1 MKVNLNLRQM
11 KNADKETPIYLVCTI
26 NGKQEK
32 FATGQ
37 KICPKYWNKVR
48 NLAIVSNEQPRIIQ
62 QQHEAI
68 NKELAHLLNKV
79 TEWEDYML
87 DHPEQISDSVNLLRK
102 FLANEIGRLEICP
115 LNWFEQAI
123 NDDYNIASGSKNKY
137 LNDLKTV
144 RTFIEEK
151 KVKAKTFSDITYQF
165 LKKYEEYMFDKGFT
179 MNTII
184 NKMRAL
190 LTVINKA
197 DRNGLINKIT
207 SGLSRYQIPKNKE
220 EGQQIYLTET
230 DLAKLE
236 KVELSGNEEKLRDL
250 FLLQCHIGQRYGDML
265 RLDEAIIT
273 EKNITLVQEKTAK
286 KVVIPLSD
294 DAKAILKK
302 YDNKMPHIG
311 AEYANELL
319 KSIGKKAGIDDEQLI
334 TKQEKGKTITK
345 KVPKYELMKT
355 HTARRTFVTISIK
368 RGLQPSIIMKI
379 TGHTSTKTMERY
391 NKMTA
396 DDAAEAMFAILD
408 DEEKKIEKKAEKLVA
423 ERLEVEKEKIEK
435 KANERVRKQDEK
447 LKHVALNQLRTEMKY
462 TGSQMALGIGLD
474 KEGIPLDVGKRIIE
488 STFSDVTVS
497 VAEDVLT
504 INGGVAEDFPEEDCL
519 SDE

>member
-37 KICPKYWNKVR
+37 KICPKFWNKEK
-48 NLAIVSNEQPRIIQ
+48 NLAVVSNEQPRVIQ

-68 NKELAHLLNKV
+68 NKELAHLQNKV

-87 DHPEQISDSVNLLRK
+87 DHPEQTSDSVNLLRK
-102 FLANEIGRLEICP
+102 FLADEIGRLEIAP
-115 LNWFEQAI
+115 LDWFEQAI
-123 NDDYNIASGSKNKY
+123 NDDYNISSGSKKKY

-144 RTFIEEK
+144 RAFIEEK
-151 KVKAKTFSDITYQF
+151 KIKARTFPDITYQF
-165 LKKYEEYMFDKGFT
+165 LKKYEEYMFDKKFT

-197 DRNGLINKIT
+197 DRSGLINKTI
-207 SGLSRYQIPKNKE
+207 SGLSRYQTPKNKE
-220 EGQQIYLTET
+220 DGQQIYLDEV
-230 DLAKLE
+230 DLEKLK

-250 FLLQCHIGQRYGDML
+250 FLLQCHIGQRYGDVL

-286 KVVIPLSD
+286 KVVIPLND

-334 TKQEKGKTITK
+334 TKQEKGKTITV

-355 HTARRTFVTISIK
+355 HTARRTFITISIK

-408 DEEKKIEKKAEKLVA
+408 DEEKKIEKKA
-423 ERLEVEKEKIEK
+423 KELADELLTK
-435 KANERVRKQDEK
+435 KDEQ
-447 LKHVALNQLRTEMKY
+447 LKKVKENQLRTELSKS
-462 TGSQMALGIGLD
+462 GSQIALGIALNN
-474 KEGIPLDVGKRIIE
+474 EGIPLKTQKKIIE
-488 STFSDVTVS
+488 STYDDMEVS
-497 VAEDVLT
+497 IEDYVLT
-504 INGGVAEDFPEEDCL
+504 IFGGVAEDFPDDNDFSEE
-519 SDE
+519 

>member
-1 MKVNLNLRQM
+1 MKVNFNLRQM
-11 KNADKETPIYLVCTI
+11 KDIDKETPIYLVCTI

-37 KICPKYWNKVR
+37 KVRPKYWNKEK
-48 NLAIVSNEQPRIIQ
+48 NLAIVSNEQPRVIQ

-87 DHPEQISDSVNLLRK
+87 DHPEQTSDSVNLLRK
-102 FLANEIGRLEICP
+102 FLADEIGRLEIAP
-115 LNWFEQAI
+115 LDWFEQAI
-123 NDDYNIASGSKNKY
+123 NDDYNISSGSKKKY

-144 RTFIEEK
+144 RAFIEEK
-151 KVKAKTFSDITYQF
+151 KIKARAFSDITYHF
-165 LKKYEEYMFDKGFT
+165 LKKYEEYMFDKKFT

-197 DRNGLINKIT
+197 DRSGLINKTT
-207 SGLSRYQIPKNKE
+207 SGLSRYQMPKNKE
-220 EGQQIYLTET
+220 DGQQIYLDEV
-230 DLAKLE
+230 DLEKLK

-250 FLLQCHIGQRYGDML
+250 FMLQCHIGQRYGDML

-286 KVVIPLSD
+286 KVVIPLND
-294 DAKAILKK
+294 DSKAILKK
-302 YDNKMPHIG
+302 YDNKMPYIG

-334 TKQEKGKTITK
+334 TKQEKGKTITV

-355 HTARRTFVTISIK
+355 HTARRTFVTASIK
-368 RGLQPSIIMKI
+368 RGIQPSIIMRI
-379 TGHTSTKTMERY
+379 TGHTASKTMERY

-408 DEEKKIEKKAEKLVA
+408 DEEKKIEKKAEKIVA
-423 ERLEVEKEKIEK
+423 ERLEDERQ
-435 KANERVRKQDEK
+435 KAKREENQKNQVK
-447 LKHVALNQLRTEMKY
+447 LFTNLASENISFLSMDNILRN
-462 TGSQMALGIGLD
+462 
-474 KEGIPLDVGKRIIE
+474 
-488 STFSDVTVS
+488 TF
-497 VAEDVLT
+497 
-504 INGGVAEDFPEEDCL
+504 EDCPIQSI
-519 SDE
+519 SDGRVTLIRKSKKQK